1 MLLSYLGEI
10 SKSNGATLTCLLL
23 FDLIEINKTVLG
35 LKALDGIK
43 NMPDHMMIGS
53 HEHLRVTFDVI
64 GKGVTYLN
72 NLI

>member
-1 MLLSYLGEI
+1 M
-10 SKSNGATLTCLLL
+10 SNGDTHNIYYC

-53 HEHLRVTFDVI
+53 YEHLRVTFDVI

-72 NLI
+72 NLSVLLKQT